1 MKRTTEKKKQNMLIT
16 VTGLAV
22 SVLRCETMLLC
33 LKIAYPQI
41 PWFINVYHLFSLVIL
56 FFLIYTSFSDTPI
69 FVIP

>member
-1 MKRTTEKKKQNMLIT
+1 MLIT

-56 FFLIYTSFSDTPI
+56 FF
-69 FVIP
+69 